1 MNITLNDVSQKNIYT
16 SAGGSSAT
24 SDLRNIISNESHIR
38 QYTNIQDKGKSNIMN
53 SIFHVIITCNQ
64 SILTAT

>member
-1 MNITLNDVSQKNIYT
+1 MMSRKKIYT

-38 QYTNIQDKGKSNIMN
+38 QYTNIQDKGKIEHHELNILC
-53 SIFHVIITCNQ
+53 HYH
-64 SILTAT
+64 L